1 MFITRLFRSHNYFIL
16 IEGGLKYE
24 LENVFYLQY
33 RQHGFLE
40 RVLWFK
46 KKKEER
52 EREKKNIRP
61 EVVSN
66 QPPRKI
72 NERPAEQ
79 WVDRLR
85 QHSNC

>member
-1 MFITRLFRSHNYFIL
+1 MFITRLFRFHNYFIL
-16 IEGGLKYE
+16 IEGGLKYK

-46 KKKEER
+46 KKKEAR

-66 QPPRKI
+66 QPPRKTM
-72 NERPAEQ
+72 NGLQSSA
-79 WVDRLR
+79 
-85 QHSNC
+85 